1 MTDPVLA
8 SILAPLAVHYDPLDV
23 MEVRMS
29 APERITIEK
38 TDASKI
44 EVVDATL
51 TLGRI
56 KRICTNLA
64 NRYGVIFNGDDAP
77 KISCNLPEGHRF
89 ECLVGSSAEDG
100 VSLSIR
106 CKQPYQIEFARYG
119 LEEELSAQIIDYVTS
134 DKHIL
139 VSGGTKTGKTTLL
152 NLLLRQIPTSTR
164 LVLAQDTP
172 EIDRAQFPDCVS
184 LLSSRGGSAP
194 SMLDWQGVYDH
205 INRISPD
212 RVVFGEISTENA
224 FCALSILNSGA
235 SGFMCTLHA
244 ESPAQ
249 ALDSK
254 FDQVVAM
261 AGYHIP
267 PVKTYLGALVD
278 MVIQI
283 KRDDGVRYISDIFL
297 PKESRYLLRGE
308 R

>member
-1 MTDPVLA
+1 
-8 SILAPLAVHYDPLDV
+8 
-23 MEVRMS
+23 MS
-29 APERITIEK
+29 APERITIETRNSQK
-38 TDASKI
+38 C
-44 EVVDATL
+44 EVVDSTL
-51 TLGRI
+51 TLGRL

-64 NRYGVIFNGDDAP
+64 NRHGMVFNGDDQP
-77 KISCNLPEGHRF
+77 KISCNLPGGHRF

-106 CKQPYQIEFARYG
+106 CKQPYGIEFARYG
-119 LEEELSAQIIDYVTS
+119 LGEELAKEIVDYVVS
-134 DKHIL
+134 GKHIL

-152 NLLLRQIPTSTR
+152 NLLLRQIPTDTR

-172 EIDRAQFPDCVS
+172 EIDREQFPDCAS
-184 LLSSRGGSAP
+184 LLASRGGSAP
-194 SMLDWQGVYDH
+194 SMLDWQGIYDH

-249 ALDSK
+249 ALESK

-261 AGYHIP
+261 AGYQIP
-267 PVKTYLGALVD
+267 SLKQYLGALVD

-283 KRDDGVRYISDIFL
+283 RFIGNTRQITEVFL
-297 PKESRYLLRGE
+297 PKENTYLLGSK
-308 R
+308 